1 MIGIVSTSSLLDIS
15 DWPLD
20 GADDR
25 VVSDSKR
32 VHSTG
37 KLYAGQKT

>member
-15 DWPLD
+15 DWPLN
-20 GADDR
+20 GADDG

-32 VHSTG
+32 VFSYA

>member
-15 DWPLD
+15 DWLLNGVDD
-20 GADDR
+20 G
-25 VVSDSKR
+25 VVSDSTR
-32 VHSTG
+32 VFSYA